1 MAVTRPQSLPP
12 NDPDKDR
19 RGMTVT
25 SPEAPRRPAPKP
37 VDREKLQRRA
47 VWLMFSFVVL
57 TLAAVTVFRLS
68 GAEPIAQPPTTAIAA
83 ERLVLLERPERNG
96 PVFVRDAE
104 TGRLMARSDRN
115 KNGFIDVIG
124 RVVDR
129 QRLVDGTDPQAVL
142 DSESATAVAMQNTL
156 LTPRFYTT
164 DFDELDAIDVDPGAR
179 GLGQADRRDEGR
191 PQQGPF
197 QEERGLGPCRL
208 GRDGPRAEEG
218 IHRLPRQLLHR
229 RVLRLRPLQGNEAAR
244 QQPDITSCS
253 S

>member
-1 MAVTRPQSLPP
+1 
-12 NDPDKDR
+12 
-19 RGMTVT
+19 MTVT

-129 QRLVDGTDPQAVL
+129 QRLVDGTDPEAPLRVVRF
-142 DSESATAVAMQNTL
+142 DSGRISL
-156 LTPRFYTT
+156 
-164 DFDELDAIDVDPGAR
+164 IDVDSGRRIEITGHGSENVAAFAR
-179 GLGQADRRDEGR
+179 LLDR
-191 PQQGPF
+191 
-197 QEERGLGPCRL
+197 
-208 GRDGPRAEEG
+208 
-218 IHRLPRQLLHR
+218 
-229 RVLRLRPLQGNEAAR
+229 
-244 QQPDITSCS
+244 
-253 S
+253 

>member
-1 MAVTRPQSLPP
+1 
-12 NDPDKDR
+12 
-19 RGMTVT
+19 MTVT

-129 QRLVDGTDPQAVL
+129 QRLVDFESLHAHVRFNNGAVIY
-142 DSESATAVAMQNTL
+142 
-156 LTPRFYTT
+156 PG
-164 DFDELDAIDVDPGAR
+164 DEVKVQRTRDHGA
-179 GLGQADRRDEGR
+179 LRRGR
-191 PQQGPF
+191 P
-197 QEERGLGPCRL
+197 R
-208 GRDGPRAEEG
+208 GPRG
-218 IHRLPRQLLHR
+218 HDRPRQQAGTALDTPDRGFRGHGTVRIFLLR
-229 RVLRLRPLQGNEAAR
+229 GGDAL
-244 QQPDITSCS
+244 
-253 S
+253 

>member
-1 MAVTRPQSLPP
+1 
-12 NDPDKDR
+12 
-19 RGMTVT
+19 MTVT

-129 QRLVDGTDPQAVL
+129 QRLVDGTDPDAPLRVVRF
-142 DSESATAVAMQNTL
+142 DSGRISLIDVDSGRRIEIRQRIRAMRDRARPMAMQNTL

-164 DFDELDAIDVDPGAR
+164 DFDEMDAIDVHRGTTADAR
-179 GLGQADRRDEGR
+179 IG
-191 PQQGPF
+191 
-197 QEERGLGPCRL
+197 
-208 GRDGPRAEEG
+208 
-218 IHRLPRQLLHR
+218 
-229 RVLRLRPLQGNEAAR
+229 
-244 QQPDITSCS
+244 TS
-253 S
+253 